1 MKLILA
7 SSSPRRQEILQ
18 SRGYAFTIDP
28 ADIDEAF
35 DRSAPVGEAMLK
47 LARQKAEAVQK
58 RHPGDVVIGA
68 DTMVFLEGE
77 PLGKPADAQAAK
89 EMLRRLSG
97 RSHAV
102 YSAVAVLSPGA
113 DNSFVIKT
121 DVKFYDLPDGLIS
134 RYVATGEP
142 LDKAGS
148 YAIQGKGALL
158 VESVSGDYLNI
169 VGLPMGELA
178 KRLDALG
185 IKPLD

>member
-18 SRGYAFTIDP
+18 SRGYAFTIDT
-28 ADIDEAF
+28 ADIDEVF
-35 DRSAPVGEAMLK
+35 DSSLPIEEAMRK

-58 RHPGDVVIGA
+58 RHPDDAVIGA
-68 DTMVFLEGE
+68 DTMVFLDGE
-77 PLGKPADAQAAK
+77 PLGKPSDAEHAK
-89 EMLRRLSG
+89 EMLRKLSG
-97 RSHAV
+97 RSHSV
-102 YSAVAVLSPGA
+102 YSAVAMLAPEA
-113 DNSFVIKT
+113 DISFVIKS
-121 DVKFYDLPDGLIS
+121 DVKFYELSDGLIS

-185 IKPLD
+185 IKPLN